1 MKSFIVYTLV
11 YTVISNNSIL
21 SVNTENHVILSC
33 VEPTAV
39 VPSSGVVWTKDG
51 VEMSENVRVIVAH
64 HSLVCTTSIR
74 QVIDPYGN
82 ILLYRAREDNSGYY
96 QCIDRVNNNTLLS
109 YHVVVNTKDN
119 EFLRKCAIYVW

>member
-1 MKSFIVYTLV
+1 M
-11 YTVISNNSIL
+11 ISNNSIL

-51 VEMSENVRVIVAH
+51 VEMSENVRVIVTH
-64 HSLVCTTSIR
+64 HSLVCTTSIQ

-109 YHVVVNTKDN
+109 YHVAVNTKDN